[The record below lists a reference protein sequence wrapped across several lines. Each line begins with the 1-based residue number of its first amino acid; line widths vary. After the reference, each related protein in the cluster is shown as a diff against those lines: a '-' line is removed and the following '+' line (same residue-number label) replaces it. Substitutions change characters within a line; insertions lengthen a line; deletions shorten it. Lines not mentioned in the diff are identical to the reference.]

1 MRNLLDVLIL
11 LLLFVIVG
19 LFVKINYDL
28 EDFKVQSD
36 YEAYKREQRIAEL
49 EKDIRIL
56 QMDSYINT
64 NGFEGG
70 EQ

>member
-1 MRNLLDVLIL
+1 MRNLLDVFIL
-11 LLLFVIVG
+11 LLMFVLVG
-19 LFVKINYDL
+19 LFVKINCDF
-28 EDFKVQSD
+28 EDFKKQAD
-36 YEAYKREQRIAEL
+36 YEAYKSEKRIAEL

>member
-1 MRNLLDVLIL
+1 MRKILAIL
-11 LLLFVIVG
+11 LVALYFLPIV
-19 LFVKINYDL
+19 LYLDL
-28 EDFKVQSD
+28 ITTRQEDNNKLAFEKVMTD
-36 YEAYKREQRIAEL
+36 KRLEEL
-49 EKDIRIL
+49 EKDVRIL

>member
-1 MRNLLDVLIL
+1 MRKILAIL
-11 LLLFVIVG
+11 LIALYFLPIV
-19 LFVKINYDL
+19 LYLDL
-28 EDFKVQSD
+28 ITTRQEDNNKLAFEKVMTD
-36 YEAYKREQRIAEL
+36 KRLEEL
-49 EKDIRIL
+49 EKDVRIL